1 MDDASEEVGAR
12 HSEEEAAALVED
24 SAEERDDVEQGAP
37 AADERAAL
45 STRNGPCDL
54 EVPEGGGLLGKLLF
68 GAMLPW
74 ALAFRCTVPDCSRDA
89 WKDWCTLRTL

>member
-54 EVPEGGGLLGKLLF
+54 EVPEGGLLGKLLF